1 MHKENS
7 QQKANNKAVELA
19 RHLLAWAQTIN
30 DWEPKELLEDL
41 NEMKD
46 AYLCSAMADHK
57 QDRRRVIFH
66 HSLLERLLK
75 DLLKYKRPHFDEI
88 SNLKITHTCT
98 TETP

>member
-1 MHKENS
+1 MSTENS

-19 RHLLAWAQTIN
+19 RTLLAWAQTIN
-30 DWEPKELLEDL
+30 DWEPKHLLEDL

-46 AYLCSAMADHK
+46 AYLCSALANDK
-57 QDRRRVIFH
+57 DDRRRVIFH

-75 DLLKYKRPHFDEI
+75 DTTKYKREHFDEI